1 MSRTRRLKIMGES
14 CYYHFLSRTVGQ
26 EFYLGDTEKETL
38 LNIIKYYS
46 GMYLVKVIG
55 FCVMS
60 NHFHLLI
67 KSEPEHIY
75 ADEEIVRRL
84 KKYIPKLEQCS
95 LNDEVKIAKARA
107 KLGDISEYM
116 RSIKQTFSRW
126 YNKANGRTGYFWG
139 DRFKSIWLQD
149 GKSLLTCLAYID
161 LNPVRANIVNIPEDY
176 RWCGLSYRVY
186 GNNAKNFLTFDGVFE
201 ENSQGSPDIM
211 LRDYRYLVYKW
222 GNVTRLTLSDIE
234 SGKTEDTRPKIS
246 DEIYV
251 RELERNFRIATPE
264 LLLKRVRYFSDGLV
278 VGSKIFI
285 KDAYA
290 RFSKD
295 IILKKDRKAHK
306 TPLGNYIYTLRHITS
321 SS

>member
-1 MSRTRRLKIMGES
+1 MSRTRRLKIMGEC
-14 CYYHFLSRTVGQ
+14 CYYHFISRTVGQ

-38 LNIIKYYS
+38 LKIIKYYS
-46 GMYLVKVIG
+46 GMYFVKVIG
-55 FCVMS
+55 FCLMS

-67 KSEPEHIY
+67 KSEPEHLY
-75 ADEEIVRRL
+75 PDEEIVHRL
-84 KKYIPKLEQCS
+84 KKYMPKLENNS
-95 LNDEVKIAKARA
+95 MKDEVKIAKARG

-126 YNKANGRTGYFWG
+126 YNKTNGRTGYFWG

-161 LNPVRANIVNIPEDY
+161 LNPVRAKLVDVPEDY
-176 RWCGLSYRVY
+176 RWCGLSYRVC
-186 GNNAKNFLTFDGVFE
+186 GHNVNEFLSFDGVFE
-201 ENSQGSPDIM
+201 DDCNRPADIM

-222 GNVTRLTLSDIE
+222 GNVKRLTLSDIE
-234 SGKTEDTRPKIS
+234 SGKTEDTRPKIT
-246 DEIYV
+246 DDIYS
-251 RELERNFRIATPE
+251 RELVRNFRISAPE

-285 KDAYA
+285 KNAYA
-290 RFSKD
+290 RFGRD

-306 TPLGNYIYTLRHITS
+306 TPLGNYIYTLRNITS
-321 SS
+321 SP

>member
-1 MSRTRRLKIMGES
+1 MSRTRRLKIMGEC
-14 CYYHFLSRTVGQ
+14 CYYHLVSRTVGQ
-26 EFYLGDTEKETL
+26 EFYLGDTEKERL

-46 GMYLVKVIG
+46 GMYFVKVIG
-55 FCVMS
+55 FCLMS

-67 KSEPEHIY
+67 KSEPEHLY
-75 ADEEIVRRL
+75 PDEEIVYRL
-84 KKYIPKLEQCS
+84 KKYMPGLEESS
-95 LNDEVKIAKARA
+95 LKDEVKIARARG

-126 YNKANGRTGYFWG
+126 YNKTNERTGYFWG

-161 LNPVRANIVNIPEDY
+161 LNPIRANLVNVPEDY
-176 RWCGLSYRVY
+176 RWCGISYRVC
-186 GNNAKNFLTFDGVFE
+186 GNNINNFLSFDGVFE
-201 ENSQGSPDIM
+201 DDGNSSPDIM

-222 GNVTRLTLSDIE
+222 GNIKRLSLSDIE
-234 SGKTEDTRPKIS
+234 SGKTEDTRPKIT
-246 DEIYV
+246 DDIYSQ
-251 RELERNFRIATPE
+251 ELARGFRISTPE

-285 KDAYA
+285 KNAYA

-295 IILKKDRKAHK
+295 VILKKDRKAHK

-321 SS
+321 SP